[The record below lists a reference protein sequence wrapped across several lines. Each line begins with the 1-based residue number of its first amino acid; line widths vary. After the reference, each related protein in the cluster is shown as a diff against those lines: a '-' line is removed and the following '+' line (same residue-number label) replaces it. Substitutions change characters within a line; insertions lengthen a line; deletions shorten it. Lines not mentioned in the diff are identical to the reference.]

1 MMMWLNNNR
10 LSHWLTGAV
19 FGWTTCL
26 LLVYIPIFHWGLGFP
41 IAKIAVSVGIFCV
54 GQLAVTRWLFSARPT
69 SENPAGNFGRRAV
82 AVTVWFSLSALL
94 FFYYISRD
102 WPNDSHGREF
112 REILF
117 GTTIVFAIVGL
128 TIVRLISPNRGRS

>member
-1 MMMWLNNNR
+1 M
-10 LSHWLTGAV
+10 
-19 FGWTTCL
+19 
-26 LLVYIPIFHWGLGFP
+26 LVYIPIFHWGLGFP

-54 GQLAVTRWLFSARPT
+54 GQLAVTPWLFSARPT

-128 TIVRLISPNRGRS
+128 TIVRLISPNRGRA